1 MLTKIY
7 CLFFLI
13 LIGNYSFPQKYTNE
27 INLMLNQKEE
37 IKSIH
42 PLFENNYP
50 IVVFEGNDFHLYAFS
65 TVEQKYLF
73 IKKAPAPFN
82 SPQKMRAA
90 FPADITDGLPACVVT
105 PDVFS
110 DKNGRAEIFH
120 EFVHCYQYSTVEL
133 ELKNLLRIYN
143 EAMENEDWMWELNY
157 PFPYQDKK
165 IETLYFSFIN
175 ELENSSDS
183 SLKFR
188 NDLSLNLV
196 DVDFEYMVWQEWKE
210 GTARYLENKI
220 RNKLGLEENHFGGE
234 EPFKRESFYE
244 GGARLIDYLTKNN
257 PELLLDLKELFFA
270 IVEAE

>member
-90 FPADITDGLPACVVT
+90 FPVDITDGLPACVVT

-210 GTARYLENKI
+210 GTARYLENRI